1 MVRIKTADSGMVN
14 SRAVSIDAVSKKVAR
29 TNRAAMS
36 INEAPRSSRLFHL
49 SYSACFARMW
59 WLWERRA
66 SDSLPV
72 S

>member
-1 MVRIKTADSGMVN
+1 MMRPKVNDSGAVK
-14 SRAVSIDAVSKKVAR
+14 SLAVSIDAVRKKVAR
-29 TNRAAMS
+29 AISAAMS
-36 INEAPRSSRLFHL
+36 MNSKPRSSCLFHL
-49 SYSACFARMW
+49 SYSGWFAYVC